1 MRRHIVAGIVIT
13 LLAIVESSL
22 LPAALGNTLRPN
34 LVLLV
39 SATWV
44 ALRGDEG
51 FFWAI
56 GGGLLLDLQSG
67 APFGMHMVGLIVG
80 NLLTALLDRAPIPIP
95 ILRSLNWVLV
105 TTVAYYATTLV
116 VLAFAGRTFEIS
128 IGFTNVMLPSLIA
141 NLILTIPV
149 HIVLTRLQARLREQ
163 ERFLP
168 ER

>member
-51 FFWAI
+51 FFWAA

-67 APFGMHMVGLIVG
+67 APFGMHTVGLIVG
-80 NLLTALLDRAPIPIP
+80 NLLAALLDRAPIPIP

-116 VLAFAGRTFEIS
+116 VLAFVGRTFEIS
-128 IGFTNVMLPSLIA
+128 IGFTNVVLPSLIA

-149 HIVLTRLQARLREQ
+149 HIVLTQLQARLREQ